1 MGDGYSR
8 PLFRNRGIFML
19 GLTLE
24 GGASRTVY
32 SCGIMD
38 ALLEENIIADHVIGV
53 SAGAAFGVSYC
64 SGQIGRNLRL
74 ATEFMGTKEYM
85 GARHL
90 IDPKNRSYYNLDY
103 AYNVVPNIELPF
115 DYEAY
120 RNFKGKF
127 YAVVTN
133 VETGKA
139 EYMEVP
145 RDDTKWNLLRA
156 TCALPLLFP
165 EIEINGKM
173 YMDGGIA
180 DSIPYMQPIN
190 AGCDKNIVVL
200 TRPKGYVKA
209 QEPATK
215 LAMKYYHKHK
225 EFAHSLETRAERYNK
240 CVSELMEL
248 KRQGKVFVF
257 TPKTT
262 FGVGRTEGDPAK
274 LRLLYDYGYNHAKW
288 AMDDLKKYLAK

>member
-1 MGDGYSR
+1 
-8 PLFRNRGIFML
+8 ML

-38 ALLEENIIADHVIGV
+38 ALLEDKIIADYVIGV

-74 ATEFMGTKEYM
+74 ATEFMGTKKYM

-90 IDPKNRSYYNLDY
+90 IDPKNRCYYNLDY
-103 AYNVVPNIELPF
+103 AYNVVPNVELPF

-120 RNFKGKF
+120 RNFKGRF
-127 YAVVTN
+127 CAVVTN
-133 VETGKA
+133 VKNGKA
-139 EYMEVP
+139 EYMDVP
-145 RDDTKWNLLRA
+145 KDDTHWNLLRA

-165 EIEINGKM
+165 EIEINGEK
-173 YMDGGIA
+173 YMDGGIS
-180 DSIPYMQPIN
+180 DSIPYMQAIK

-200 TRPKGYVKA
+200 TRPKGYVKT
-209 QEPATK
+209 QEPSTK
-215 LAMKYYHKHK
+215 LSIKYYHKHP
-225 EFAHSLETRAERYNK
+225 EFAEAIATRAERYNK
-240 CVSELMEL
+240 CIAELMEL
-248 KRQGKVFVF
+248 KAEGKVFVF

-262 FGVGRTEGDPAK
+262 FGVGRTEGDPVK
-274 LRLLYDYGYNHAKW
+274 LRRLYDYGYNHAKW
-288 AMDDLKKYLAK
+288 AMDDLKKYLCK